1 MTNSDRISLL
11 AALLAVSISQGSPAY
26 AQEDDTARL
35 GSVHFA
41 TSCNEAAQR
50 RFDRG
55 MRYEH
60 SFWYSAAN
68 EVFDDVL
75 KADSTC
81 AIAYWGKA
89 LALLSNPHNP
99 VPAANLP
106 LGLAAIEKA
115 KSLNAKT
122 KRERDLIDALSLMYV
137 DYDKLDHRTRI
148 QKYLAAMEQVA
159 SLYPDDDEVQ
169 LYYAITLNTSASPND
184 KTYSQQLK
192 GASIVEPIF
201 KRQPNHPGVPHYLIH
216 LYDYPAIADKG
227 MGAALTY
234 AKIAPDAPH
243 AQHMPSHIFTRVGA
257 WKDSINSNLA
267 SAKAAKATREYSDQ
281 MHATDYLIYGYLQLA
296 RDKEAETAVSEQV
309 KTFETA
315 NAVIRT
321 NAGAYALA
329 AAPARYSVE
338 RGDWKSA
345 ATLIVRNSEQ
355 LQSVAITHFA
365 RALGA
370 SHIGSIDQAQAE
382 VAKLAEISTNLREA
396 KDMYWSEIVDIQR
409 QVASAWLLFAQDRR
423 DEALQVMSA
432 AADAEDKTEK
442 SPVTPGPLAP
452 ARELY
457 GYMLLESGKAD
468 AALGA
473 FEATLRKE
481 PNRFN
486 TYAGAARAAE
496 KAGDQAK
503 AKAYYGKLLELAD
516 GSASDRPVLTSAAGF
531 TAR

>member
-169 LYYAITLNTSASPND
+169 LRSHLTKCLDRPNQIFDPLLLRQTSDETDDKRIGRQFQFAEHRLALRPFVEARLGRSVDSIRDATQFFSGYAQTSVEFDHTRRITD
-184 KTYSQQLK
+184 Q
-192 GASIVEPIF
+192 SIGPKNQSSIEPRLPSRFPTI
-201 KRQPNHPGVPHYLIH
+201 
-216 LYDYPAIADKG
+216 
-227 MGAALTY
+227 
-234 AKIAPDAPH
+234 DAP
-243 AQHMPSHIFTRVGA
+243 F
-257 WKDSINSNLA
+257 
-267 SAKAAKATREYSDQ
+267 
-281 MHATDYLIYGYLQLA
+281 GYDDFGF
-296 RDKEAETAVSEQV
+296 RDT
-309 KTFETA
+309 TGT
-315 NAVIRT
+315 
-321 NAGAYALA
+321 
-329 AAPARYSVE
+329 
-338 RGDWKSA
+338 
-345 ATLIVRNSEQ
+345 
-355 LQSVAITHFA
+355 
-365 RALGA
+365 
-370 SHIGSIDQAQAE
+370 
-382 VAKLAEISTNLREA
+382 
-396 KDMYWSEIVDIQR
+396 
-409 QVASAWLLFAQDRR
+409 
-423 DEALQVMSA
+423 
-432 AADAEDKTEK
+432 
-442 SPVTPGPLAP
+442 
-452 ARELY
+452 
-457 GYMLLESGKAD
+457 
-468 AALGA
+468 
-473 FEATLRKE
+473 
-481 PNRFN
+481 
-486 TYAGAARAAE
+486 
-496 KAGDQAK
+496 
-503 AKAYYGKLLELAD
+503 
-516 GSASDRPVLTSAAGF
+516 
-531 TAR
+531 